1 MNKRIF
7 DNSCMVKKR
16 PKIPKEYQSDFIK
29 RKLGIISPSLRLM
42 HYNSEF
48 EMKYLMWLCWERR
61 LTKDVW
67 KTFMRMIKAVG

>member
-16 PKIPKEYQSDFIK
+16 PKIPKEYQSNFIK

-42 HYNSEF
+42 HYNADF

-67 KTFMRMIKAVG
+67 KTLMRMIKAVR